1 MRFALPPWEPSDP
14 NCEHPFFPNPIKENP
29 EGEKTA
35 LDQAYE
41 NCHGL
46 RKICK
51 RDEKI
56 ICLLVKQNVLNRKEI
71 AELFEVSEKT
81 ISIIVYSAGLC
92 FPRRKRYVNER
103 VRPEPP
109 LKLKE
114 AA

>member
-14 NCEHPFFPNPIKENP
+14 NCEHPLFPEPAIKRSEP
-29 EGEKTA
+29 SKTA

-51 RDEKI
+51 RDERV
-56 ICLLVKQNVLNRKEI
+56 ICLLIKQNVLNRKEV

-81 ISIIVYSAGLC
+81 ISIIIYGAGLS

-109 LKLKE
+109 LKLQE